1 MSSQSVGV
9 VRPQVTAVWNRRNQ
23 KVSFFDIGSEEVRA
37 WKIGSCTVRAL
48 LLKHAFGIPTEA
60 LIMDHCAPHT
70 HKSLTTEILINFPPE

>member
-1 MSSQSVGV
+1 MGV
-9 VRPQVTAVWNRRNQ
+9 VSLQVTAVWKRQNQ

-37 WKIGSCTVRAL
+37 WKISSCTVRAL
-48 LLKHAFGIPTEA
+48 LLKHAFGVPTEG